1 MFVTE
6 GRPKSVCSSSPIVS
20 EQTNKKGIQ
29 PWKFIHKYL
38 LILLKL
44 VIYLVHSL
52 QLPQNLLRKKVFL
65 TILSYTLGE

>member
-6 GRPKSVCSSSPIVS
+6 GRPKSFYSSPLIVS

-29 PWKFIHKYL
+29 LWKFIYKYL

-52 QLPQNLLRKKVFL
+52 QLPKNLLRKKVFL